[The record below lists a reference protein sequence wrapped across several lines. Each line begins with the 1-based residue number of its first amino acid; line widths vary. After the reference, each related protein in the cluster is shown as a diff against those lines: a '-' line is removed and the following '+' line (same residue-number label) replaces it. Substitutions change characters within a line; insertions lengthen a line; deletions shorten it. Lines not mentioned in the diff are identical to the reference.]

1 MDFRVWKIG
10 DYTIRKMRATQ
21 GLGRL
26 NFPEFKRIGRTRILV
41 NWRVERNGEYVFS
54 WAKKADAVA
63 WIKTQPKDEA
73 DATRELCC
81 SPRFVGNDILCR
93 EAIFSEIGD

>member
-54 WAKKADAVA
+54 WVKKADAVE
-63 WIKTQPKDEA
+63 WIKAQLKDEA
-73 DATRELCC
+73 NATRELCG
-81 SPRFVGNDILCR
+81 SPRFVGNDILRC
-93 EAIFSEIGD
+93 EDLFSQIRD